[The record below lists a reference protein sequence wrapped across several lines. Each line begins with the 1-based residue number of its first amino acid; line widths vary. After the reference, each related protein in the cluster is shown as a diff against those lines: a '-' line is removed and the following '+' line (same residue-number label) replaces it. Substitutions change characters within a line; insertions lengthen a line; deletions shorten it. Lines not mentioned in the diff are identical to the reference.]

1 MRITAVKRTAVV
13 KSITVQKIITIVKNI
28 TKKLTVIQRC
38 NDGKEMD

>member
-1 MRITAVKRTAVV
+1 MKRTAVV
-13 KSITVQKIITIVKNI
+13 KSIIVQKSITIVKNI

>member
-1 MRITAVKRTAVV
+1 MRITAVKCTAVV
-13 KSITVQKIITIVKNI
+13 KSIIVQKSITIVKNI

>member
-13 KSITVQKIITIVKNI
+13 KSITVQKSIKIVKNI

>member
-1 MRITAVKRTAVV
+1 MKLRAVV
-13 KSITVQKIITIVKNI
+13 YSITVQKSITIVKNI

>member
-13 KSITVQKIITIVKNI
+13 KSITVQKSITIVKNRG
-28 TKKLTVIQRC
+28 KKLTVIQRC

>member
-13 KSITVQKIITIVKNI
+13 KSITVQKSITIVKNI
-28 TKKLTVIQRC
+28 TKKLPVIQRC

>member
-13 KSITVQKIITIVKNI
+13 KSITVQKSITIVKNI
-28 TKKLTVIQRC
+28 TKKLIVIQRC

>member
-13 KSITVQKIITIVKNI
+13 KSIIVQKSITIVKNI
-28 TKKLTVIQRC
+28 TKKLTVIQRS